1 MALSNSG
8 YNSQIKLSPEE
19 MLEVSQEIHHE
30 FVPDFS
36 IEDPEPTSQ
45 YKLSPE
51 EMLEISQE
59 IHHAYAPK
67 ISIEQPEP
75 ASQHALSPKEMLAI
89 SEEIRQDFAPKASN
103 NPQEVVLLPVDPDHI
118 YVYWN
123 LGDDQPNTA
132 QKIEYGNPLTLRI
145 YPESGENADI
155 TITKPW
161 FDVAIA
167 GSQAQQRVPIPT
179 WAHETAYRATIGK
192 REPDNSFAPLA
203 ASNLTHVPPGK
214 IIPHHVTENQS
225 VLAPMPQ
232 LMRAGGETSH
242 YTNHSASGQVY
253 NQQLQ

>member
-8 YNSQIKLSPEE
+8 YNSHIKLSPEG
-19 MLEVSQEIHHE
+19 MLEFSQEINH
-30 FVPDFS
+30 VLSSDSS
-36 IEDPEPTSQ
+36 IERPEPASE

-59 IHHAYAPK
+59 INQEFAPDF
-67 ISIEQPEP
+67 SIKRPEP

-123 LGDDQPNTA
+123 LGDGQPNTA
-132 QKIEYGNPLTLRI
+132 LKMDYGNQLTLRI
-145 YPESGENADI
+145 FPESGKSGDL
-155 TITKPW
+155 TLTKPW

-192 REPDNSFAPLA
+192 RDPYSHFAPLA
-203 ASNLTHVPPGK
+203 TSNLTQVPLGK
-214 IIPHHVTENQS
+214 IIPQQVMENQR
-225 VLAPMPQ
+225 VLTSNPQ
-232 LMRAGGETSH
+232 FITAGRETSP
-242 YTNHSASGQVY
+242 YRNHSGSGQGN
-253 NQQLQ
+253 NQ

>member
-8 YNSQIKLSPEE
+8 YNSQIKLSPEK

-30 FVPDFS
+30 FEPDFS
-36 IEDPEPTSQ
+36 IEDPEPASQ

-51 EMLEISQE
+51 ELLEISQE
-59 IHHAYAPK
+59 ITHEFAPSV
-67 ISIEQPEP
+67 SIKKPEP
-75 ASQHALSPKEMLAI
+75 VSQHALSPKEMLAI

-123 LGDDQPNTA
+123 LGDEQPNTTL
-132 QKIEYGNPLTLRI
+132 KDDSGSLLTLRI

-167 GSQAQQRVPIPT
+167 GSQAQQRVPIPS

-192 REPDNSFAPLA
+192 REPDSHLAPLA
-203 ASNLTHVPPGK
+203 ASNLTQVPLGK
-214 IIPHHVTENQS
+214 IIPRQDMENQS
-225 VLAPMPQ
+225 ESTSKPQ
-232 LMRAGGETSH
+232 LITAGRETSH
-242 YTNHSASGQVY
+242 YTNHSASGQVHH
-253 NQQLQ
+253 Q

>member
-1 MALSNSG
+1 
-8 YNSQIKLSPEE
+8 
-19 MLEVSQEIHHE
+19 
-30 FVPDFS
+30 
-36 IEDPEPTSQ
+36 
-45 YKLSPE
+45 
-51 EMLEISQE
+51 
-59 IHHAYAPK
+59 
-67 ISIEQPEP
+67 
-75 ASQHALSPKEMLAI
+75 MLAI

-167 GSQAQQRVPIPT
+167 GSQAQQRVPIPS

-192 REPDNSFAPLA
+192 RDPDNHLAPLA
-203 ASNLTHVPPGK
+203 TSNLTQVPLGK
-214 IIPHHVTENQS
+214 IIPQQVMENQS
-225 VLAPMPQ
+225 ELTSKPQ
-232 LMRAGGETSH
+232 LMIAGRETSH
-242 YTNHSASGQVY
+242 YTNHSASGQVH
-253 NQQLQ
+253 NQ

>member
-1 MALSNSG
+1 MALSFSG
-8 YNSQIKLSPEE
+8 YNSHIKLSPEG
-19 MLEVSQEIHHE
+19 MLEVSQEINHALSS
-30 FVPDFS
+30 DSS
-36 IEDPEPTSQ
+36 IERQEPASQ
-45 YKLSPE
+45 YTLLPE

-59 IHHAYAPK
+59 INREFAPGV
-67 ISIEQPEP
+67 SIKKPEP
-75 ASQHALSPKEMLAI
+75 ASKQKLSAKEMLAI

-145 YPESGENADI
+145 YPESDNNAEI

-161 FDVAIA
+161 FDVAVA

-192 REPDNSFAPLA
+192 PDPDKNLVPLA
-203 ASNLTHVPPGK
+203 TSNLTQIPLGK
-214 IIPHHVTENQS
+214 QIPNQVMENQR
-225 VLAPMPQ
+225 VFTPMSQ
-232 LMRAGGETSH
+232 LITAGPKTSH
-242 YTNHSASGQVY
+242 YPNHSASVQVN
-253 NQQLQ
+253 NQ

>member
-1 MALSNSG
+1 MALSYSG

-19 MLEVSQEIHHE
+19 MLEISQEIHHE
-30 FVPDFS
+30 FA
-36 IEDPEPTSQ
+36 PE
-45 YKLSPE
+45 
-51 EMLEISQE
+51 
-59 IHHAYAPK
+59 

-132 QKIEYGNPLTLRI
+132 LKVDSGNPLTLRI

-155 TITKPW
+155 TLTKPC

-167 GSQAQQRVPIPT
+167 GSQAQQRVPIPS
-179 WAHETAYRATIGK
+179 WAHESAYRATIGK
-192 REPDNSFAPLA
+192 HDPDKNLAPLA
-203 ASNLTHVPPGK
+203 TSNLTQVPLGK
-214 IIPHHVTENQS
+214 IIPRQVMENQS
-225 VLAPMPQ
+225 ESTSKPQ
-232 LMRAGGETSH
+232 RMIAGGETSH
-242 YTNHSASGQVY
+242 YTNNSASGQVH
-253 NQQLQ
+253 NQ